1 MAWDDA
7 DRAKYKVIRDRYGS
21 DLSDEEFGLIE
32 PLLPAPKPRGRKPTD
47 ARTILNALFY
57 MIRCGCPWRYLPRC
71 FPPFTTVQNR
81 FYSWRDSGLWDQI
94 VAVLVMAARE
104 DEGKEAAPSVVIV
117 DSQSV
122 KTTEVRGPRGYDA
135 AKKVKGRKRHIA
147 VDTLGLPIECQ
158 ITPADVQ
165 DRDALPPVLKAVH
178 QKSPWVEVAFV
189 DGGYSGD
196 ETERAAFEASRIK
209 VTVVKRSDRS
219 VKGFVVLPKRWIVER
234 TLGWLNRSRRL
245 AKDFEATLESSYAW
259 VMLAISSLLLRRLA
273 LHETARLTRD
283 FESGSQF
290 AIDAGDAIFAPRMK
304 MLLLRA
310 YALSRRKHLAA
321 STRRQYHQRMQRDL
335 DAIMALVP
343 TNKEGKRLRK
353 RYAKVRTHLFT
364 FIENPEVAPDNN
376 SSEREIRPIATYRKV
391 TGGFRSDWGPD
402 IYAGFRSVVATA
414 ARRGIGAFQAI
425 KAVLQGKS
433 VLEPG

>member
-1 MAWDDA
+1 
-7 DRAKYKVIRDRYGS
+7 
-21 DLSDEEFGLIE
+21 
-32 PLLPAPKPRGRKPTD
+32 
-47 ARTILNALFY
+47 
-57 MIRCGCPWRYLPRC
+57 
-71 FPPFTTVQNR
+71 
-81 FYSWRDSGLWDQI
+81 
-94 VAVLVMAARE
+94 
-104 DEGKEAAPSVVIV
+104 
-117 DSQSV
+117 
-122 KTTEVRGPRGYDA
+122 
-135 AKKVKGRKRHIA
+135 
-147 VDTLGLPIECQ
+147 
-158 ITPADVQ
+158 
-165 DRDALPPVLKAVH
+165 
-178 QKSPWVEVAFV
+178 VAFV

-304 MLLLRA
+304 MLLMRA

-335 DAIMALVP
+335 DAIMALAP

-353 RYAKVRTHLFT
+353 RYAKVRTRLFT